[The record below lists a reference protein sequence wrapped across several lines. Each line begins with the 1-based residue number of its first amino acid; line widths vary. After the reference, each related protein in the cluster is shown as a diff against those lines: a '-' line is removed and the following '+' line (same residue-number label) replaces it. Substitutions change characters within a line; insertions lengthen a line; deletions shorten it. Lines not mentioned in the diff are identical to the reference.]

1 MSRGDADIRR
11 SPHERTCLYAGRH
24 GYLNPARTGVG
35 RSLEAVRVAEVVVM
49 RSSVAARRLVV
60 AGVVGLLMIGGAQAV
75 SAHRTALSVEILS
88 EQALLAP
95 DGRTMTFDLSTVCDP
110 QWTIVEA
117 SVSVTQPQVTGTGSF
132 TPNCGRIPYVVR
144 ATVPATSG
152 TFHTGSAE
160 ATAVLI
166 VKEGRTKQARDSAS
180 LRVRPDVSVVLADEA
195 VLEGDGAVRVDVTVT
210 CPMSAVGQGG
220 QVRIYDGAVVGTGT
234 FGPTPC
240 DTLPHTVSV
249 RVASSEGSFH
259 TGSAEA
265 LASASITEGGD
276 FFPGSDLRTIQ
287 IVLA

>member
-1 MSRGDADIRR
+1 M
-11 SPHERTCLYAGRH
+11 P
-24 GYLNPARTGVG
+24 
-35 RSLEAVRVAEVVVM
+35 
-49 RSSVAARRLVV
+49 SSVAARRLVV
-60 AGVVGLLMIGGAQAV
+60 AGVVGLLMAGGAQVV

-95 DGRTMTFDLSTVCDP
+95 DGRSMTFDLSTVCDP

-117 SVSVTQPQVTGTGSF
+117 SVSVSQPQATGTGSF

-152 TFHTGSAE
+152 TFQTGSAE

-180 LRVRPDVSVVLADEA
+180 LRVRPDVSVVLADQA
-195 VLEGDGAVRVDVTVT
+195 VLEGDGAVRIEVTVT

-220 QVRIYDGAVVGTGT
+220 DVRIYDGAVVGTGT

-249 RVASSEGSFH
+249 RVASSDGPFQ

-265 LASASITEGGD
+265 LASALITEGGD
-276 FFPGSDLRTIQ
+276 FFAGSDLRTIL